1 MEQEK
6 QNIKNN
12 MKKTISSL
20 SQEEEEA
27 NVNNKYYTSHWNEIY
42 KSNNNNNNNND
53 NKIEW
58 HITYDKCKQAID
70 PYIRAVS
77 EHVNE
82 KENLLVVDIGCGNS
96 DIGVNILND
105 YNLSKLL
112 LTDFSFEIINE
123 ITQTYKN
130 DSRIEAIEADCRNM
144 EFVNNNAAYILL
156 DKGTFDALVGENDKY
171 AMLKECKRM
180 LHPKGFFISISFPSV
195 QRIKFFEKYCP
206 ELGLACR
213 LKIIADGDPADGY
226 QSVFVFILGV
236 QNENCTTTTTSS
248 TMNYKFN
255 YKPMIN
261 DPVDEL
267 TTLCLNRIE
276 YSGSLYT
283 NKAEEDAKEDGKL
296 MQNLFDDSE
305 EDDE

>member
-20 SQEEEEA
+20 SQEEKEA

-58 HITYDKCKQAID
+58 HITYNKCKQAID

-195 QRIKFFEKYCP
+195 QRIKFFQKYCP

-236 QNENCTTTTTSS
+236 QNENCITTSS